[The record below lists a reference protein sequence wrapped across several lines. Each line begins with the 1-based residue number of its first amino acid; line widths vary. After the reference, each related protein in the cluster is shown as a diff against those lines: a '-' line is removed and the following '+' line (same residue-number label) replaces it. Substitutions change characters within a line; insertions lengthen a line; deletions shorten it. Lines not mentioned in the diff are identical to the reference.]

1 MTQQHDMILTSLPS
15 SSDISSTLSSTLT
28 DSVVRNLEPV
38 CILISK
44 YSNIA
49 FYEGQVGGFSK
60 TLLKRRHLGWL
71 AAEVCL
77 MWMVSVSRLS
87 SWWWRV
93 SASSSLSS
101 WSPSSSSS
109 ILTSPLLRTEAET
122 IILNLGIFAACLS
135 FQESWQLKTT

>member
-1 MTQQHDMILTSLPS
+1 MREHDMILTSLPS

-49 FYEGQVGGFSK
+49 FYEGQ

-101 WSPSSSSS
+101 WSPSSSTS